1 MATWI
6 LGACFVCTSCNTR
19 SVWKT
24 CQRCRA
30 ETLDLR
36 EGLAALENRWS
47 AWPAFAQGRTIYSP
61 RSIAS
66 FRILK
71 WLAAIA
77 TLGAALAPVLGPF
90 QRTGRSPAPL
100 ELTIALGT
108 GLVLSPFVFLFFTV
122 YFLFIANLLRGLSLF
137 FAGAAA
143 ITPFIGRRFEIV
155 AMFSR
160 FLSRPLIP
168 QLETVGPGELTEG
181 RTRALLKE
189 PLTLEF
195 VRDGWGLMERFDVVA
210 LTPAKVT
217 LDSGEVTE
225 VALEHGGI
233 EFDQAMSRRS
243 AAQATLP
250 AWLQAPGRLGIRFRR
265 EFPAGASVVISRGR
279 QANGDSRVVLTL
291 S

>member
-1 MATWI
+1 MATWN
-6 LGACFVCTSCNTR
+6 LGACFVCLTCNAR

-36 EGLAALENRWS
+36 EGFTALEAHWS

-77 TLGAALAPVLGPF
+77 TLAAALAPVVGPF
-90 QRTGRSPAPL
+90 QKSGHFPAPL
-100 ELTIALGT
+100 ELAIALGT

-137 FAGAAA
+137 FSAAAA
-143 ITPFIGRRFEIV
+143 ITPFIRRRFELI

-168 QLETVGPGELTEG
+168 QLEVVGPGELSEG
-181 RTRALLKE
+181 RERGVLIESLS
-189 PLTLEF
+189 LDF
-195 VRDGWGLMERFDVVA
+195 VRDGWSLLERFDVTAVA
-210 LTPAKVT
+210 PAKVK
-217 LDSGEVTE
+217 LDSGAETV

-233 EFDQAMSRRS
+233 EFDQAMSKRTEAE
-243 AAQATLP
+243 AALP
-250 AWLQAPGRLGIRFRR
+250 AWLQAPGRPGIRFRR
-265 EFPAGASVVISRGR
+265 EFPAGARVVICRGR
-279 QANGDSRVVLTL
+279 QANGDARVMLTL